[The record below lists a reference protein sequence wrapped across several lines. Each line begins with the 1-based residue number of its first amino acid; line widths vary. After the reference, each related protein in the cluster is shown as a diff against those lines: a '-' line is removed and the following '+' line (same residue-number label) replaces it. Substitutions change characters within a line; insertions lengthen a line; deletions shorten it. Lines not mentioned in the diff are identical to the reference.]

1 VLIGAALRETQGTA
15 DPGNVR
21 RILAERLR

>member
-21 RILAERLR
+21 RILAQRLR